1 MPDWVVPAVAFSS
14 AVVLAVVWYRRALSR
29 RRLLDRIRAPVAPAD
44 APVRRSASETPFVRR
59 WYLLPWLFGL
69 SLLLGVRFGLDWKA
83 QYAVSIGLIVSLI
96 ANELDKMRVS
106 ATRAKMEAQLGAAI
120 DLMVGSLQAGGS
132 VVNALESAR
141 TEARAP
147 LRPELD
153 ELIGRIR
160 LGDDPQSV
168 LKSFQRRIPLENV
181 RLFASALSVHWE
193 VGGSLAPT
201 LGTVGRS
208 IRDRIEISRRI
219 RSLTAQARFSVAA
232 VLLVSYFIA
241 VIIWRNN
248 PDRME
253 AFVKTQ
259 AGSWLIGG
267 VMLLQGL
274 GIAWS
279 ASMSRVKF

>member
-141 TEARAP
+141 TESRAP